1 MMYGLVCLAIFAA
14 AYLVNI
20 VTISVL
26 YHRGLAHR
34 ALALSPATL
43 RFAAVLGNWVTGLD
57 PKGWVCMHRL
67 HHAHSDTPLDPHS
80 PRQAGI
86 LGVFAKQLRSYERIL
101 VGLARRE
108 PKYTSMVKD
117 LDFDISWLNRNRVW
131 YLPYVLH
138 LAVAVAAG
146 LAGYWLAGAAYFFG
160 IMGHPFEGWLVNSFG
175 HAVGGRNFDS
185 ADDSRNNNVV
195 AWLVCGEGFQNNHHQ
210 HPSSAKFSYRWWEI
224 DPGYALCHVLQLFGL
239 VRIEQAKLIPA
250 YRPELRSAPPPV
262 APDEVQA
269 A

>member
-14 AYLVNI
+14 SYLVNI

-26 YHRGLAHR
+26 YHRGLAHK
-34 ALALSPATL
+34 ALRLSPGTL
-43 RFAAVLGNWVTGLD
+43 KFAAVLGNWVTGLD

-67 HHAHSDTPLDPHS
+67 HHAHSDTALDPHS

-86 LGVFAKQLRSYERIL
+86 LGVFVKQLRSYERIL
-101 VGLARRE
+101 IGLARRE
-108 PKYTSMVKD
+108 EKYTSLVKD
-117 LDFDISWLNRNRVW
+117 LEFDISWLNRKRVW

-138 LAVAVAAG
+138 LAIAVGAG
-146 LAGYWLAGAAYFFG
+146 VTGHWLAGAAYFFG

-175 HAVGGRNFDS
+175 HAVGGRNFQTT
-185 ADDSRNNNVV
+185 DDSRNNNLV

-224 DPGYALCHVLQLFGL
+224 DPGYALCHVMEALGL
-239 VRIEQAKLIPA
+239 VGIERGKLIPA
-250 YRPELRSAPPPV
+250 YRAAVARPV
-262 APDEVQA
+262 AATAAEDEA
-269 A
+269 RA